1 MQARTLHLGKIPGDP
16 NSTMSSVPN
25 TPPTLPPDA
34 PPLAPLVANT
44 YETGNVASV
53 TLNSSGGPNG
63 AHSFVDVAFLA
74 HIVINEM
81 RINGHINSNN

>member
-1 MQARTLHLGKIPGDP
+1 MQALWKKTGDP

-44 YETGNVASV
+44 YETGNVVSAMS
-53 TLNSSGGPNG
+53 NSSGGPNG
-63 AHSFVDVAFLA
+63 AHCFVVVAFSA
-74 HIVINEM
+74 HIVINET